1 MIASAIEQIGAEI
14 FDIDVASVS
23 EADISRI
30 KEMVYACKLIV
41 FRNQNPTPDQYVE
54 FARKLGTPQIYFQD
68 NYHHPRYPEIF
79 VSSNVPENG
88 KKIGVA
94 GTGRYWHTDCAFQT
108 EPLSWTMLLPQ
119 ILPKSVRETYYIDM
133 ERVYRN
139 LPADLRELVDGKYA
153 KQEAKW
159 RYKVQEWDIDRAIID
174 ILNDFEQ
181 QAPPVTH
188 PAVITHPV
196 RLKPSLYIN
205 RGFTTRIE
213 GLSEDENKEALEA
226 LFAFIEQENHIYTHV
241 WQDGDILLW
250 DNRNLLHKAS
260 VVPQG
265 EPSKSYRIG
274 IYDGLPFYIS
284 PSE

>member
-14 FDIDVASVS
+14 FDMDVTSVS

-30 KEMVYACKLIV
+30 KEMIYACKLIV

-68 NYHHPRYPEIF
+68 NYHHPQYPEIF

-88 KKIGVA
+88 KKVGVA

-133 ERVYRN
+133 ERVYQN
-139 LPADLRELVDGKYA
+139 LPADLRSHIDGKYA

-213 GLSEDENKEALEA
+213 GLSENENKETLEA